1 MNDYSE
7 LMRLLL
13 LFVLF
18 FTPLFA
24 FAESHPE
31 YLGIENPSEYVLTVD
46 DHTFSVPY
54 HVNSHVI
61 AMAIDPELKSLLI
74 GLENTKDSVFVIDLN
89 HEIISAENN
98 DFAIL
103 VNGNYVDYEIV
114 SDSDSSTLSFF
125 VPEFTEEVEIVG
137 TRVIPEFPFG
147 AIMGFVLLVSVVV
160 LFPKLK
166 SGLRL

>member
-1 MNDYSE
+1 MHEYCD
-7 LMRLLL
+7 LMKFLLL
-13 LFVLF
+13 LILF
-18 FTPLFA
+18 FVPVFA

-31 YLGIENPSEYVLTVD
+31 YFGIENPSEYVLTVD
-46 DHTFSVPY
+46 DHTFSIPY
-54 HVNSHVI
+54 TVDAHVI

-74 GLENTKDSVFVIDLN
+74 GLEDAQDSVFVIDLN
-89 HEIISAENN
+89 HDIISAENN

-137 TRVIPEFPFG
+137 TKVIPEFPFG
-147 AIMGFVLLVSVVV
+147 AIMGFVLLLSTVV